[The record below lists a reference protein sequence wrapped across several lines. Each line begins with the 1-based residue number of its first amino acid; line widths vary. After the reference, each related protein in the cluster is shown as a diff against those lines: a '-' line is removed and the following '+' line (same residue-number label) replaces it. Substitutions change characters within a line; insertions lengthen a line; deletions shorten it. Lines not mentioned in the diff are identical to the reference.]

1 MKRPS
6 ELNIVIDATPET
18 LTGGIVW
25 FGSAVVSGMVEDERF
40 SATFDFSRAGFP
52 TPEQAKRY
60 AEERIQERLADG
72 LFHPLVRREV
82 GDSSVAPSR
91 TGSETR

>member
-6 ELNIVIDATPET
+6 ELSIVIDATPET

-40 SATFDFSRAGFP
+40 SATFDFSRTGFP

-60 AEERIQERLADG
+60 AEARIHERLAGG
-72 LFHPLVRREV
+72 LFHPLVRREA
-82 GDSSVAPSR
+82 GDASLTPSR
-91 TGSETR
+91 TGGETR